1 MKERMLHWQE
11 VIDAFGLRE
20 RIFMLLG
27 SIAILF
33 FLMDTLVY
41 QPAMDKQKRTT
52 NAIENLQLQMSVLEM
67 EAQSLNQE
75 NAGAEP
81 YADRQRHLRELHERR
96 MAVDNTLQQQLGL
109 VVEPAQAAQLLR
121 DIINR
126 EQDLKLLQLSTEVA
140 RLDASDDSVQGNT
153 LPQNLGRY
161 QLTLQLEGNFI
172 SAQRFL
178 EKIENLSWALFTEQ
192 LDITVTKH
200 PNAII
205 TLKIYTLGSYGGLP

>member
-96 MAVDNTLQQQLGL
+96 KAVDNTLQQQLGL
-109 VVEPAQAAQLLR
+109 VVEPAQAAQL
-121 DIINR
+121 
-126 EQDLKLLQLSTEVA
+126 LKLLQLSTEVA